1 MVMVCFSS
9 LMMKV
14 VISLMADENGG
25 GFWDSSML
33 GIDNEEVG
41 FSEVWEGVGSTTLGG
56 IEWH

>member
-1 MVMVCFSS
+1 MVCLPSLIMEDITSS
-9 LMMKV
+9 
-14 VISLMADENGG
+14 MADENGS
-25 GFWDSSML
+25 GFWDSNML

>member
-1 MVMVCFSS
+1 MVCLPS
-9 LMMKV
+9 LMMED
-14 VISLMADENGG
+14 ITSSMADENGS
-25 GFWDSSML
+25 GFWDSNML